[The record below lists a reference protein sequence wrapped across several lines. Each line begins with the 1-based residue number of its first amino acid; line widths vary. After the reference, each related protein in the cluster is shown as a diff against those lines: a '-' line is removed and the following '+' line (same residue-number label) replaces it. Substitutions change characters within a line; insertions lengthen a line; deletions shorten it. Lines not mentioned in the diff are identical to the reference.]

1 MVLSGKDDA
10 GLKRVVDQFETF
22 LENNSDADFADVC
35 FSSAVGR
42 RHFDHRIAV
51 VAENNN
57 DAAAQLRGQIEAL
70 AEKETAITK
79 NPKVSFWFSGTN
91 TGATQTLAQLSEQQP
106 VVRDF
111 VAELEKRLS
120 QFSLSEDWKKI
131 AGESEFDKDTVDSD
145 VALFA
150 LQASL
155 VKLWQ
160 HWGIEPD
167 SVAGTGVGQYLAAC
181 SAGGLCF
188 LEAVTLI
195 AARELVLKKKNADA
209 SDEEV
214 TQMLDAF
221 EAYADTLNFYPPNR
235 ALVCSVSGTEVPVY
249 KSLAGSYWRD
259 HCMHGCGKDDIARTL
274 TALGKIESNFVL
286 TFVPT
291 SDKDTQIA
299 GDFASGATILR
310 SDSKSQSIH
319 SDILTFAAV
328 LYRGGVTLN
337 LTKLFSNQRRKKVD
351 LPGYPLSKKRY
362 WITEIPQHSPP
373 QPKSRKRKTS
383 LPS

>member
-1 MVLSGKDDA
+1 VA
-10 GLKRVVDQFETF
+10 A
-22 LENNSDADFADVC
+22 NNK
-35 FSSAVGR
+35 
-42 RHFDHRIAV
+42 
-51 VAENNN
+51 
-57 DAAAQLRGQIEAL
+57 DAAAQLRRQTEAS
-70 AEKETAITK
+70 AENENTFIK

-91 TGATQTLAQLSEQQP
+91 VGATQALAELSQQQP
-106 VVRDF
+106 VVRAF
-111 VAELEKRLS
+111 VADLEQRLS
-120 QFSLSEDWKKI
+120 QFSLSDDWKKI
-131 AGESEFDKDTVDSD
+131 TGESEFDKDAVDSD

-155 VKLWQ
+155 VKLWE
-160 HWGIEPD
+160 HWGVEPD

-195 AARELVLKKKNADA
+195 AARESVLKKKNANA
-209 SDEEV
+209 TDEEV

-235 ALVCSVSGTEVPVY
+235 ALVCSVSGAEVPVY

-259 HCMHGCGKDDIARTL
+259 HCLHGCGEDDIARTL
-274 TALGKIESNFVL
+274 TAVGEIESNFVL
-286 TFVPT
+286 TFAPT
-291 SDKDTQIA
+291 SDKDTQFA

-310 SDSKSQSIH
+310 SDSQSHSIH
-319 SDILTFAAV
+319 SDILSFAAV
-328 LYRGGVTLN
+328 LYRGGATLN
-337 LTKLFSNQRRKKVD
+337 LTNLFSNQKLKKVD

-362 WITEIPQHSPP
+362 WITEIPQQTPP